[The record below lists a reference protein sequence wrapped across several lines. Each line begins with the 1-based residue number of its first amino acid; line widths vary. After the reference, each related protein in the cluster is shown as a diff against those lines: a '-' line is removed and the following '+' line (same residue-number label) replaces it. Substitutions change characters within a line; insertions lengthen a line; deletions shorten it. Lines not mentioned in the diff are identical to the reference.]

1 MIYNILIHKTLNII
15 MGKYNWNYP
24 TTMWVG
30 ENRIN
35 DIAVAC
41 KSLGIAKPLLV
52 TDKGLAESD
61 IVKNTLSILDKNKL
75 STKLY
80 SNVVGNPTGTNVNE
94 GVDSFKKNNCD
105 GVIAFGGGSGLDV
118 GKAVAFMSGQSLPI
132 WDFEDVGDNWTKANS
147 DKIAPIIAVPTTAGT
162 GSETGRASVILNEE
176 TGVKNII
183 FHPKFLPSIVIL
195 DPVLT
200 VGLPPKITAA
210 TGMDALAHNL
220 EAYCASGYHPMA
232 DGIAL
237 EGMRLINKWLLEAV
251 NNGSNIEARMNMI
264 TAASM
269 GSTAFQ
275 KGLGAIHSLSHP
287 VNALNNIHHGL
298 SNAIFMPYVLT
309 FNKDVIE
316 EKIIKICDYLE
327 LKDRSFDGFI
337 NWVLELRKKLDMPH
351 KLSEVIDEKELQL
364 DRLSKMALKDP
375 STGGNPKKL
384 TEADMKIMYQY
395 SMSGKLF

>member
-1 MIYNILIHKTLNII
+1 

-41 KSLGIAKPLLV
+41 KNLGIAKPLLV
-52 TDKGLAESD
+52 TDKGLSETD
-61 IVKNTLSILDKNKL
+61 IVKKTLSILDKNKL
-75 STKLY
+75 SAKLY
-80 SNVVGNPTGTNVNE
+80 SNVVGNPTGTNVVE
-94 GVDSFKKNNCD
+94 GVESFKKNNCD

-118 GKAVAFMSGQSLPI
+118 GKAVAFMSGQTLPI

-176 TGVKNII
+176 TGVKKII

-200 VGLPPKITAA
+200 IGLPPKITAA

-220 EAYCASGYHPMA
+220 EAYCAPGYHPMA

-237 EGMRLINKWLLEAV
+237 EGMRLIDKWLLEAV

-287 VNALNNIHHGL
+287 VNALNNVHHGL

-327 LKDRSFDGFI
+327 LRDRSFNGFI
-337 NWVLELRKKLDMPH
+337 NWVLDLRKKLDIPH
-351 KLSEVIDEKELQL
+351 KLSELIKEENLQL
-364 DRLSKMALKDP
+364 DRLSKMALEDP

-384 TEADMKIMYQY
+384 TEADMKIMYQH
-395 SMSGKLF
+395 SMSGILFQ

>member
-1 MIYNILIHKTLNII
+1 MQ
-15 MGKYNWNYP
+15 KYNWNYP

-35 DIAVAC
+35 DIAQAC
-41 KSLGIAKPLLV
+41 KNLNILKPLFV
-52 TDKGLAESD
+52 TDKGLGETE
-61 IVKNTLSILDKNKL
+61 IVKKTISILKDKKINVEL
-75 STKLY
+75 FSD
-80 SNVVGNPTGTNVNE
+80 VVGNPTGTNVNE
-94 GVDSFKKNNCD
+94 GVESFKKNNCD

-118 GKAVAFMSGQSLPI
+118 GKAIAFMSGQTLSI

-147 DKIAPIIAVPTTAGT
+147 DNIAPIIAVPTTAGT

-195 DPVLT
+195 DPILT
-200 VGLPPKITAA
+200 LGLPSKITAA

-220 EAYCASGYHPMA
+220 EAYCAPGYHPMA

-237 EGMRLINKWLLEAV
+237 EGMKLINKWLIEAV
-251 NNGSNIEARMNMI
+251 NNGSNLEARMNML

-287 VNALNNIHHGL
+287 VNALNNVHHGL

-309 FNKDVIE
+309 FNRDVIE

-327 LKDRSFDGFI
+327 LPDRTFDGFI
-337 NWVLELRKKLDMPH
+337 NWVLDLRKKLNMPH
-351 KLSEVIDEKELQL
+351 KLSEVINEKDLEL
-364 DRLSKMALKDP
+364 DRLSKMALNDP

-384 TEADMKIMYQY
+384 TVSDMKLMYQH
-395 SMSGKLF
+395 SMSGTLF

>member
-1 MIYNILIHKTLNII
+1 MY
-15 MGKYNWNYP
+15 KYNWNYP

-30 ENRIN
+30 ENRIK
-35 DIAVAC
+35 DIAEAC
-41 KSLGIAKPLLV
+41 KSLNIVKPLLV
-52 TDKGLAESD
+52 TDKGLADTE
-61 IVKNTLSILDKNKL
+61 IVKNTLSILKANDLNAQ
-75 STKLY
+75 LY
-80 SNVVGNPTGTNVNE
+80 SNLIGNPTGNNVIE
-94 GVDSFKKNNCD
+94 GVKNYKTNYCD
-105 GVIAFGGGSGLDV
+105 GVIAFGGGSSLDV
-118 GKAVAFMSGQSLPI
+118 GKAIAFMCGQTLSI
-132 WDFEDVGDNWTKANS
+132 WDFEDVGDNWKKANS
-147 DKIAPIIAVPTTAGT
+147 DTIAPIIAVPTTAGT

-200 VGLPPKITAA
+200 IGLSSKLTAA

-220 EAYCASGYHPMA
+220 EAYCAPGYHPMA

-251 NNGSNIEARMNMI
+251 NNGSNLEARMHMM

-287 VNALNNIHHGL
+287 VNAINNVHHGL

-309 FNKDVIE
+309 FNKNVIE

-337 NWVLELRKKLDMPH
+337 NWVLDLRKKINIPH
-351 KLSEVIDEKELQL
+351 KLSEIIKEEDFEL
-364 DRLSKMALKDP
+364 DRLSKMALEDP

-384 TEADMKIMYQY
+384 TEANMKTMYQH
-395 SMSGKLF
+395 SMSGTLF

>member
-1 MIYNILIHKTLNII
+1 MQ
-15 MGKYNWNYP
+15 KYNWNYP

-30 ENRIN
+30 QDRIK
-35 DIAVAC
+35 DLGEAC
-41 KSLGIAKPLLV
+41 KNLNIKKPLLV
-52 TDKGLAESD
+52 TDKGLASSD
-61 IVKNTLSILDKNKL
+61 IIKNSLSNLKQVGFEVE
-75 STKLY
+75 LY
-80 SNVVGNPTGTNVNE
+80 SNVIGNPTGTNVIE
-94 GVDSFKKNNCD
+94 GVESYKKNNCD

-118 GKAVAFMSGQSLPI
+118 GKAIAFMSGQSLSI
-132 WDFEDVGDNWTKANS
+132 WEFEDVGDNWTKANS

-176 TGVKNII
+176 TGVKKII

-195 DPVLT
+195 DPLLT
-200 VGLPPKITAA
+200 VGLPSKITAA

-220 EAYCASGYHPMA
+220 EAYCAPGFHPMA

-237 EGMRLINKWLLEAV
+237 EGMRLIDKWLLVAV
-251 NNGSNIEARMNMI
+251 KDGTNIDARMNML

-287 VNALNNIHHGL
+287 VNALNNVHHGL

-316 EKIIKICDYLE
+316 ERIIKICEYLE
-327 LKDRSFDGFI
+327 FKNKSFDEFL
-337 NWVLELRKKLDMPH
+337 NWVLDLRKQLDIPH
-351 KLSEVIDEKELQL
+351 KLSEVIKEQ
-364 DRLSKMALKDP
+364 DFDIERLSKMALEDP

-384 TEADMKIMYQY
+384 SVDDMKVMYEH

>member
-1 MIYNILIHKTLNII
+1 MQ
-15 MGKYNWNYP
+15 KYNWNYP

-30 ENRIN
+30 KNRIN
-35 DIAVAC
+35 DISLAC
-41 KSLGIAKPLLV
+41 KSLKINKPLLV
-52 TDKGLAESD
+52 TDNGLAQSD
-61 IVKNTLSILDKNKL
+61 IVKNALSILKDG
-75 STKLY
+75 SISVALY
-80 SNVVGNPTGTNVNE
+80 SNVIGNPTGTNVNE
-94 GVDSFKKNNCD
+94 GVSSFKKNNCD

-118 GKAVAFMSGQSLPI
+118 GKAIAFMSGQTLPI

-200 VGLPPKITAA
+200 VGLPSKITAA

-220 EAYCASGYHPMA
+220 EAYCAPGYHPMA

-237 EGMRLINKWLLEAV
+237 EGMRLIKKWLIEAV
-251 NNGSNIEARMNMI
+251 KNGTNLEARMNML

-275 KGLGAIHSLSHP
+275 KGLGGIHSLSHP

-309 FNKDVIE
+309 FNRDAIE
-316 EKIIKICDYLE
+316 EKIIKICDHLE
-327 LKDRSFDGFI
+327 LEDKTFDGFI
-337 NWVLELRKKLDMPH
+337 NWVLKLRKDLDMPH
-351 KLSEVIDEKELQL
+351 KLSEVIDQKDLQL
-364 DRLSKMALKDP
+364 DRLSKMALEDP

-384 TEADMKIMYQY
+384 TETDMKIMYEH
-395 SMSGKLF
+395 SMSGTLF

>member
-1 MIYNILIHKTLNII
+1 MQ
-15 MGKYNWNYP
+15 KYNWNYP

-30 ENRIN
+30 QDRIK
-35 DIAVAC
+35 DLGEAC
-41 KSLGIAKPLLV
+41 KNLNIKKPLLV
-52 TDKGLAESD
+52 TDKGLASLD
-61 IVKNTLSILDKNKL
+61 IIKNSLSNLKQVGFEVE
-75 STKLY
+75 LY
-80 SNVVGNPTGTNVNE
+80 SNVIGNPTGTNVIE
-94 GVDSFKKNNCD
+94 GVESYKKNNCD

-118 GKAVAFMSGQSLPI
+118 GKAIAFMSGQSLSI

-176 TGVKNII
+176 TGVKKII

-195 DPVLT
+195 DPLLT
-200 VGLPPKITAA
+200 VGLPSKITAA

-220 EAYCASGYHPMA
+220 EAYCAPGFHPMA

-237 EGMRLINKWLLEAV
+237 EGMRLIDKWLLVAV
-251 NNGSNIEARMNMI
+251 KEGTNIDARMNML

-287 VNALNNIHHGL
+287 VNALNNVHHGL

-316 EKIIKICDYLE
+316 ERIIKICEYLE
-327 LKDRSFDGFI
+327 FKNKSFEEFL
-337 NWVLELRKKLDMPH
+337 NWVLDLRKQLDIPH
-351 KLSEVIDEKELQL
+351 KLSDVIKEKDFDIE
-364 DRLSKMALKDP
+364 RLSKMALEDP

-384 TEADMKIMYQY
+384 SVDDMKVMYEH

>member
-1 MIYNILIHKTLNII
+1 MKS
-15 MGKYNWNYP
+15 NWNYP

-30 ENRIN
+30 ENRVK
-35 DIAVAC
+35 DLGVAC
-41 KSLGIAKPLLV
+41 KTLDINKPLLV
-52 TDKGLAESD
+52 TDLSLAKSNMVIDVLE
-61 IVKNTLSILDKNKL
+61 KL
-75 STKLY
+75 KEEGFLVAIY
-80 SNVVGNPTGTNVNE
+80 SNVVGNPTGNNVTE
-94 GVDSFKKNNCD
+94 GVNYYNKNNCD

-118 GKAVAFMSGQSLPI
+118 GKAIAFMSGQTQSI
-132 WDFEDVGDNWTKANS
+132 WDFEDVGDNWTKANP

-200 VGLPPKITAA
+200 VGLPAKITAA

-220 EAYCASGYHPMA
+220 EAYCAPGYHPMA

-237 EGMRLINKWLLEAV
+237 EGMRLINEWLLEAV
-251 NNGSNIEARMNMI
+251 NNGSNIEARQNML

-316 EKIIKICDYLE
+316 EKIIKISDYLK
-327 LKDRSFDGFI
+327 LKDRSFDGFV
-337 NWVLELRKKLDMPH
+337 NWVLDLRKKLNMPH
-351 KLSEVIDEKELQL
+351 KLSEVIDEK
-364 DRLSKMALKDP
+364 DFDIDKLSKMALADP

-384 TEADMKIMYQY
+384 TEDDMRIMYQH
-395 SMSGKLF
+395 SMTGELFK